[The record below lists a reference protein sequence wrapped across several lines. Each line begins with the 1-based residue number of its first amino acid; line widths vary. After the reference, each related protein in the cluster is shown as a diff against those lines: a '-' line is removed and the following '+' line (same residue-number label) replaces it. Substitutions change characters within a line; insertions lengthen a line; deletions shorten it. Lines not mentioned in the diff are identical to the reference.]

1 MKKTIILLLS
11 VVLFGGCAYVENLI
25 KDPRIKEQEAKEA
38 AEKAAFQA
46 AAQEFNQECN
56 LYLTASEE
64 EPGYMQALYKG
75 DISWETAI
83 QNIQK
88 FFEEQTQGKATLKN
102 PSKTNKPLAFLIYDD
117 AGVRVAAVQ
126 DFLLANQ
133 KFRDE
138 ECYKTLSEQKK
149 TVEQMRTEIY
159 GTFYP
164 QEKSA
169 FYKKLGLSI
178 DENTTYPLALLAGV
192 TSQQPDPKTIYILS
206 GIKVLQVLNDGIL
219 INSYDGG
226 LGYIKTLPNKSYVDN
241 MTLYNVYVLPNGTK
255 KYNNVLGATRT
266 VYAFKELDMEAYYE
280 KYAKGNFFF
289 PYNKAANFDEEQ
301 EVQKFMLSLLEKK

>member
-1 MKKTIILLLS
+1 MKKTIVLLLS
-11 VVLFGGCAYVENLI
+11 LILFGGCAYVENLI

-46 AAQEFNQECN
+46 AAQEFNNQCN

-75 DISWETAI
+75 NISWEAAI
-83 QNIQK
+83 QNLQK
-88 FFEEQTQGKATLKN
+88 FFEEQTQGKATLKD
-102 PSKTNKPLAFLIYDD
+102 PSKANKPLAFLIYND
-117 AGVRVAAVQ
+117 AGVRVGAVQ

-138 ECYKTLSEQKK
+138 ECYKNLSAQNK
-149 TVEQMRTEIY
+149 TVEQMRTDIY

-226 LGYIKTLPNKSYVDN
+226 LGFIKTLPNKSYVDN

-255 KYNNVLGATRT
+255 KYNNVWGAMRT
-266 VYAFKELDMEAYYE
+266 VYSFKELDMDTYYD
-280 KYAKGNFFF
+280 KYAQENFFF
-289 PYNKAANFDEEQ
+289 PYNRAIDMDNEQ
-301 EVQKFMLSLLEKK
+301 EVQKFMLGLLKKK